1 MSVNLTDGTD
11 TVTLHPDT
19 SWADEFQW
27 HPVEQTATRTVTGAL
42 VVSAAARVAGRPIT
56 LQSSEDAAWEHRETV
71 DGQLRNWAAVPGKV
85 LVLTLRGTERDVIFR
100 HHDGVAF
107 EATPVV
113 LYRDS
118 DIDDTDFY
126 RYVLRLME
134 I

>member
-1 MSVNLTDGTD
+1 MSVTLSDGTD

-19 SWADEFQW
+19 NWSDELNW

-42 VVSAAARVAGRPIT
+42 VISAAARIAGRPIT
-56 LQSSEDAAWEHRETV
+56 LESSEDAAWEHRSTV
-71 DGQLRNWAAVPGKV
+71 VGHLRNWAAVPGKV
-85 LVLTLRGTERDVIFR
+85 LVLKLRGVFRDVIFR

-107 EATPVV
+107 EANPVA
-113 LYRDS
+113 LFRDDDIS
-118 DIDDTDFY
+118 DDDFY